1 MKSEFDF
8 FRKSIR
14 LGGMAALNSGIM
26 GLGAIWISREIGPI
40 SRGELTKIL
49 LIYAAMQIL
58 TESGVLGSATY
69 FSSKYPRYQSEIL
82 RLVHKSMIRKL
93 LFFCPILILVVIHFE
108 LFSTGQI
115 WLIITMLI
123 VIWM

>member
-26 GLGAIWISREIGPI
+26 GLGGIWISREIGPI

-49 LIYAAMQIL
+49 LIYVAMQIL
-58 TESGVLGSATY
+58 TESGVL
-69 FSSKYPRYQSEIL
+69 
-82 RLVHKSMIRKL
+82 
-93 LFFCPILILVVIHFE
+93 
-108 LFSTGQI
+108 
-115 WLIITMLI
+115 
-123 VIWM
+123 